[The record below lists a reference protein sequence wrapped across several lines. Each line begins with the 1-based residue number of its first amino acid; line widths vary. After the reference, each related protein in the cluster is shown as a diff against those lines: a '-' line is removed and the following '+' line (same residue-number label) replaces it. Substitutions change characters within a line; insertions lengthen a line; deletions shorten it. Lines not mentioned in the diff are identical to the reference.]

1 MRTSILGVLNFNGM
15 FLFLNVLYIF
25 FTLDLEKVVANT
37 SAISRVTHA
46 DPRCTASCVAMTTAV
61 SSKSSM
67 HCI

>member
-1 MRTSILGVLNFNGM
+1 MY
-15 FLFLNVLYIF
+15 YIYF